1 MNAIEIKGLTKRY
14 KDFALEGL
22 DLTLPMGCVLGLV
35 GANGAGKSTTIR
47 LIMDAMERDGGTVE
61 VLGVDNKSQEFQKVK
76 EEVGVVLDETCV
88 PEFITAR
95 QLGKIMADT
104 YRNWEQD
111 AYERWL
117 DKFQLP
123 GNKKFKEYS
132 RGMTMKLGIA
142 AALSHRA
149 RLLLLDEATSGL
161 DPMVREELLEVFAD
175 FAAQDGHAV
184 LISSHIVSDLE
195 KICDYVAFLE
205 KGRLVLCEEKD
216 VLLDRYGI
224 LKCGEVAA
232 PPGTVR
238 WEATGERGRAP
249 GGGPGTRDIKAKA
262 WNRPGYR
269 ERCGDHRPP
278 AGGPAQGLVPEQ
290 MRAHVGKDL
299 AANRHVPGGPGPRRH
314 ASGRARSPVH
324 GGTPTLSRS
333 DPVPTGCRP
342 PHPGGSGYFPGRPA
356 WGTAERGPGPRSLV
370 QQPQRGAQHLSPP
383 ALPPKDGP
391 FQGRPARPRHRHTAT
406 ARPRSRPAARPA
418 PEIQA
423 PGGNPH
429 LPPRTAPGGP
439 GRCRRRHPAP
449 PRR

>member
-111 AYERWL
+111 TYERWL

-123 GNKKFKEYS
+123 GNKEFKEYS

-224 LKCGEVAA
+224 LKCGREDLNRVDPAA
-232 PPGTVR
+232 LHGVR
-238 WEATGERGRAP
+238 LGQFGAEALVERDRAP
-249 GGGPGTRDIKAKA
+249 RDMVVDRATLEDIILHLAK
-262 WNRPGYR
+262 
-269 ERCGDHRPP
+269 EE
-278 AGGPAQGLVPEQ
+278 EQ
-290 MRAHVGKDL
+290 
-299 AANRHVPGGPGPRRH
+299 
-314 ASGRARSPVH
+314 
-324 GGTPTLSRS
+324 
-333 DPVPTGCRP
+333 
-342 PHPGGSGYFPGRPA
+342 
-356 WGTAERGPGPRSLV
+356 
-370 QQPQRGAQHLSPP
+370 
-383 ALPPKDGP
+383 
-391 FQGRPARPRHRHTAT
+391 
-406 ARPRSRPAARPA
+406 
-418 PEIQA
+418 
-423 PGGNPH
+423 
-429 LPPRTAPGGP
+429 
-439 GRCRRRHPAP
+439 
-449 PRR
+449 

>member
-111 AYERWL
+111 TYERWL

-195 KICDYVAFLE
+195 KICDYIAFIH
-205 KGRLVLCEEKD
+205 KGKLMLCEEKD
-216 VLLDRYGI
+216 MLLERYGL
-224 LKCGEVAA
+224 LKCSPQELAAIDPAIIHGKRIGEYGA
-232 PPGTVR
+232 
-238 WEATGERGRAP
+238 EALVDRDRAP
-249 GGGPGTRDIKAKA
+249 RDLLV
-262 WNRPGYR
+262 
-269 ERCGDHRPP
+269 ER
-278 AGGPAQGLVPEQ
+278 
-290 MRAHVGKDL
+290 
-299 AANRHVPGGPGPRRH
+299 
-314 ASGRARSPVH
+314 
-324 GGTPTLSRS
+324 PTLEDIILYLAKEEVR
-333 DPVPTGCRP
+333 
-342 PHPGGSGYFPGRPA
+342 
-356 WGTAERGPGPRSLV
+356 
-370 QQPQRGAQHLSPP
+370 
-383 ALPPKDGP
+383 
-391 FQGRPARPRHRHTAT
+391 
-406 ARPRSRPAARPA
+406 
-418 PEIQA
+418 
-423 PGGNPH
+423 
-429 LPPRTAPGGP
+429 
-439 GRCRRRHPAP
+439 
-449 PRR
+449 